1 MRNIIIILC
10 VCFAVVSCT
19 TPPEADTSALDS
31 GMEKFNKNKDIADKV
46 FDLFIAKDLDG
57 MLNLYSEDLI
67 WSPANTSDSL
77 SKAAFKEGMTGW
89 MTEFE
94 VFSFDERQY
103 YPGVDDNYVPNGSVR
118 VYGTWNGTHNSGAQ
132 TVTKY
137 YCVLE
142 FNDDGKIVTD
152 LEWFDLGGVF
162 DQIEMYNNS
171 Q

>member
-1 MRNIIIILC
+1 M
-10 VCFAVVSCT
+10 V
-19 TPPEADTSALDS
+19 
-31 GMEKFNKNKDIADKV
+31 KFNINIDIADIV

-57 MLNLYSEDLI
+57 MLSMYSDDLI

-162 DQIEMYNNS
+162 DQIES
-171 Q
+171 QME

>member
-1 MRNIIIILC
+1 MRNVIIVLFMW
-10 VCFAVVSCT
+10 FAVVSCT
-19 TPPEADTSALDS
+19 TPPQADTSALDS

-57 MLNLYSEDLI
+57 MLNMYSDDLI

-118 VYGTWNGTHNSGAQ
+118 VYGTWNGTHNSGAK

-162 DQIEMYNNS
+162 DQIES
-171 Q
+171 QME

>member
-1 MRNIIIILC
+1 MW
-10 VCFAVVSCT
+10 FAVVSCT
-19 TPPEADTSALDS
+19 TLPEADTSALDS

-57 MLNLYSEDLI
+57 MLNMYSDDLI
-67 WSPANTSDSL
+67 WSPANTNDSL

-118 VYGTWNGTHNSGAQ
+118 VYGTWNGTHNSGAK

-162 DQIEMYNNS
+162 DQIES
-171 Q
+171 QME

>member
-1 MRNIIIILC
+1 MKYLVNLTFLLFIL
-10 VCFAVVSCT
+10 VSCNQN
-19 TPPEADTSALDS
+19 TPDTSAFDKGLA
-31 GMEKFNKNKDIADKV
+31 MFEKNKAIADKT
-46 FDLFIAKDLDG
+46 FNLFIAKDLDG
-57 MLNLYSEDLI
+57 MLNMYSDDLI

>member
-1 MRNIIIILC
+1 M
-10 VCFAVVSCT
+10 
-19 TPPEADTSALDS
+19 
-31 GMEKFNKNKDIADKV
+31 
-46 FDLFIAKDLDG
+46 
-57 MLNLYSEDLI
+57 YSEDLI
-67 WSPANTSDSL
+67 WSPANTNDSL

>member
-1 MRNIIIILC
+1 MW
-10 VCFAVVSCT
+10 FAVVSCT
-19 TPPEADTSALDS
+19 TPPQADTSALDS

-57 MLNLYSEDLI
+57 MLNMYSDDLI

-118 VYGTWNGTHNSGAQ
+118 VYGTWNGTHNSGAK

-162 DQIEMYNNS
+162 DQIES
-171 Q
+171 QME

>member
-1 MRNIIIILC
+1 MRNVIIVLFMW
-10 VCFAVVSCT
+10 FAVVSCT
-19 TPPEADTSALDS
+19 TPPQADTSALDS

-57 MLNLYSEDLI
+57 MLNMYSDDLI
-67 WSPANTSDSL
+67 WSPANTNDSL

>member
-1 MRNIIIILC
+1 MW
-10 VCFAVVSCT
+10 FAVVSCT
-19 TPPEADTSALDS
+19 TPPQADTSALDS

-57 MLNLYSEDLI
+57 MLSMYSDDLI

-103 YPGVDDNYVPNGSVR
+103 LSLI
-118 VYGTWNGTHNSGAQ
+118 H
-132 TVTKY
+132 
-137 YCVLE
+137 
-142 FNDDGKIVTD
+142 I
-152 LEWFDLGGVF
+152 
-162 DQIEMYNNS
+162 
-171 Q
+171 

>member
-1 MRNIIIILC
+1 MW
-10 VCFAVVSCT
+10 FAVVSCT
-19 TPPEADTSALDS
+19 TPPQADTSALDS
-31 GMEKFNKNKDIADKV
+31 GIEKFNKNKDIADKV

-57 MLNLYSEDLI
+57 MLNMYSDDLI

-89 MTEFE
+89 MPEFE
-94 VFSFDERQY
+94 VFSFDDRQY

-118 VYGTWNGTHNSGAQ
+118 VYGTWNGTHNSGAK

-162 DQIEMYNNS
+162 DQIES
-171 Q
+171 QME